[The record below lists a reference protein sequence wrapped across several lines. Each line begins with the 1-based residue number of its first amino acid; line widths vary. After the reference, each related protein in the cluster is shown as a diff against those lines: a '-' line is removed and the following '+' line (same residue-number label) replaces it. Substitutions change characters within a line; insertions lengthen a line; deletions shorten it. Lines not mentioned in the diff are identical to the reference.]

1 MVYFQEKRTS
11 LADGFYIYLDL
22 ADKKLNLI
30 EFCSESSGLSRL
42 AALQGN
48 APLNILP
55 QILPF

>member
-22 ADKKLNLI
+22 EGKKFNLI
-30 EFCSESSGLSRL
+30 DFCSESSGLSRL